1 MADRPPRQDRTDAE
15 RGPDGDA
22 RPDAEEQPD
31 AGEHDAADGDGGLDD
46 WMPRVYEELRQIAH
60 RHLRRE
66 TPGHT
71 LNTTGLVH
79 ESYMRLAGSGDLEWE
94 SRAHFFAIASR
105 AMRHILVDYARR
117 RSADKRGG
125 DRVRVTLGD
134 AMASSGDGTE
144 DLIELDDAL
153 ESLGELDERLVHVV
167 ECRFFGGMSVPE
179 TAEALD
185 VSARTVERDWM
196 RAKAYLSRALRPE

>member
-1 MADRPPRQDRTDAE
+1 MDEQPPRDDRADADE
-15 RGPDGDA
+15 S
-22 RPDAEEQPD
+22 
-31 AGEHDAADGDGGLDD
+31 LDD
-46 WMPRVYEELRQIAH
+46 WMPRVYEDLRAIAH

-71 LNTTGLVH
+71 LNTTALVH
-79 ESYMRLAGSGDLEWE
+79 ESYLSLARSSDLEWE

-117 RSADKRGG
+117 RSAEKRGG

-134 AMASSGDGTE
+134 AMATSGEDGTE
-144 DLIELDDAL
+144 DLLVLDDAL
-153 ESLGELDERLVHVV
+153 QALADLDERLVRVV

-179 TAEALD
+179 TADALE
-185 VSARTVERDWM
+185 VSSRTVERDWM
-196 RAKAYLSRALRPE
+196 RAKAYLSRTLRPR

>member
-1 MADRPPRQDRTDAE
+1 MDERPPRDDR
-15 RGPDGDA
+15 
-22 RPDAEEQPD
+22 
-31 AGEHDAADGDGGLDD
+31 ADEGGGLDD
-46 WMPRVYEELRQIAH
+46 WMPRVYEDLRAIAH

-71 LNTTGLVH
+71 LNTTALVH
-79 ESYMRLAGSGDLEWE
+79 ESYLSLARSDDLEWE

-117 RSADKRGG
+117 RSAEKRGG

-134 AMASSGDGTE
+134 AMATSGDGTE
-144 DLIELDDAL
+144 DLLELDDAL
-153 ESLGELDERLVHVV
+153 SSLAELDERLVSVV

-185 VSARTVERDWM
+185 VSSRTVERDWM
-196 RAKAYLSRALRPE
+196 RAKAYLSRTLRPE